1 MPDLNPIFRRLR
13 FIVALFAATVAGG
26 TVGYMAL
33 ARLPFVDA
41 LYQTMIV
48 VTTVGFQDL
57 AFEPGVKPF
66 TIALVTVGAINMA
79 IVLSVLTGSIVSA
92 EVLSVFGR
100 YKVER
105 DIRKIRDHVILCGY
119 GRFGRTIAA
128 ELKRK
133 GTPLVVIE
141 KEPAKSAAAR
151 EEAHLLFEGDATDEA
166 TLLHAGIDRARAL
179 LTTLGSDADNVYVT
193 LTAKQMKRTL
203 LVVASARDERS
214 ARKLEAAG
222 ADRVVSAYRLGGARM
237 AQAVTSPAVAD
248 FMELATG
255 ANPMNFYLEQQLL
268 AEASP
273 LCGRTLK
280 ETPIRRDLGVIV
292 VALRGADGRFVTNP
306 APDTVLGKG
315 DVLVSLGSE
324 ESLARL
330 DRMARGES

>member
-1 MPDLNPIFRRLR
+1 LNPILRRLR
-13 FIVALFAATVAGG
+13 FVFALFAATVVGG
-26 TVGYMAL
+26 TAGYMVL

-57 AFEPGVKPF
+57 AFEPAVKPF
-66 TIALVTVGAINMA
+66 TIALVAVGAVNMA

-105 DIRKIRDHVILCGY
+105 DIRKLHDHVILCGY

-133 GTPLVVIE
+133 GTALVVIE
-141 KEPAKSAAAR
+141 KEPAKAASAG
-151 EEAHLLFEGDATDEA
+151 EDGHLLIGGDATDEN
-166 TLLHAGIDRARAL
+166 TLLHAGIDRAKGL

-193 LTAKQMKRTL
+193 LTAKQMKRSL
-203 LVVASARDERS
+203 LVVVSARDERS
-214 ARKLEAAG
+214 ARKLQAAG
-222 ADRVVSAYRLGGARM
+222 ADRVVSAYRLGGTRM

-255 ANPMNFYLEQQLL
+255 ANPMNFYMEQQRI
-268 AEASP
+268 ERASP
-273 LCGRTLK
+273 LCGKTLK
-280 ETPIRRDLGVIV
+280 DSPIRRDLGVIV

-306 APDTVLGKG
+306 SPDTLLGEG
-315 DVLVSLGSE
+315 DVLVSLGSDE
-324 ESLARL
+324 NLARL
-330 DRMARGES
+330 DRMARGDA